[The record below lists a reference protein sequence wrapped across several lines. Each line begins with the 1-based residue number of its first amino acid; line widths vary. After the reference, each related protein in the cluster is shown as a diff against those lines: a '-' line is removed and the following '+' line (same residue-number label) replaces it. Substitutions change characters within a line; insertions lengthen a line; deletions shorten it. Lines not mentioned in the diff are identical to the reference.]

1 MSVDAGDFSQWLS
14 RITVSLRTGSPM
26 DVACGDCRGCCSAGR
41 FIPVS
46 DHDGLAIRAIPRRLL
61 VKSVGIG
68 DEFMMMGYTKSGHC
82 PMLVE
87 GNCSIYSSRPITC
100 GQFDCRV
107 LAAAGCELD
116 GRWSERVNERV
127 RSWRFT
133 HASEESL
140 AAARSV
146 KAAASFIA
154 GNAALFPNGRVP
166 TDPLQLSV
174 LALKVH
180 PVFLSSQ
187 SPKTAATVQRIIDA
201 SRQFDAA
208 GRPVGMG

>member
-1 MSVDAGDFSQWLS
+1 MSVAAGEFSQWLS
-14 RITVSLRTGSPM
+14 RITASIRTGSQM

-46 DHDGLAIRAIPRRLL
+46 VQDGVAMSAIPRKFL
-61 VKSVGIG
+61 VKSVGVDNG
-68 DEFMMMGYTKSGHC
+68 TMLMGYTKSGHC
-82 PMLVE
+82 PMLVA
-87 GNCSIYSSRPITC
+87 GNCSIYSNRPVTC
-100 GQFDCRV
+100 GQFDCRA

-133 HASEESL
+133 HATPESL
-140 AAARSV
+140 ATAQSV
-146 KAAASFIA
+146 KAAAAFIA
-154 GNAALFPNGRVP
+154 GNAASFPNGRVP

-180 PVFLSSQ
+180 SVFLSTK
-187 SPKTAATVQRIIDA
+187 PTDIATTVQRVIRT
-201 SRQFDAA
+201 SRLFDSA
-208 GRPVGMG
+208 RC

>member
-1 MSVDAGDFSQWLS
+1 MK
-14 RITVSLRTGSPM
+14 
-26 DVACGDCRGCCSAGR
+26 
-41 FIPVS
+41 
-46 DHDGLAIRAIPRRLL
+46 AIPRRLL

-82 PMLVE
+82 PMLV
-87 GNCSIYSSRPITC
+87 GGHCSIYSSRPITC
-100 GQFDCRV
+100 SQFDCRV
-107 LAAAGCELD
+107 LAAAGCGLD

-127 RSWRFT
+127 RRWRFT
-133 HASEESL
+133 HASEHSR

-146 KAAASFIA
+146 RAAASFIA

-180 PVFLSSQ
+180 PVFLSGE
-187 SPKTAATVQRIIDA
+187 PPTAAQTVQRIIET
-201 SRQFDAA
+201 SRRFDSAECS
-208 GRPVGMG
+208 VGVD